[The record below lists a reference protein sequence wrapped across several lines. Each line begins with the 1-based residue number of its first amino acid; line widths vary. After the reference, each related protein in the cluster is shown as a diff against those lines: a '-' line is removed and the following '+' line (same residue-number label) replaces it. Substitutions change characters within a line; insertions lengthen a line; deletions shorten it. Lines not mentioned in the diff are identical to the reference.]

1 MKKYMLYLI
10 VLCALFSSCEN
21 MMEVHKQFVEGGEKV
36 YAPKL
41 DESSF
46 FAGHNQVYFK
56 FYMANT
62 TNIKTVD
69 LYWDEDSLIIPMP
82 SYGWATV
89 AVPAT
94 EEKSYSFKIRTTDI
108 FGNHSLWRTGFANSY
123 GSYFQESLVNRSVK
137 SFELTGNNSNGVIT
151 WFPPA
156 SNLVRSEVRYT
167 GLDGEEI
174 TVNVPAGENV
184 TQCPGLSIN
193 RFAVRSFFL
202 PEPNAMDTFDIAW
215 QQVTPVYKLPT
226 TGWTIEYC
234 NSWHGQPS
242 LTGTQNMPHFIFDGD
257 YNTIWHSSY
266 GNYTVGTHPLDP
278 TITRDPP
285 PFTIVIDMGE
295 AVEIAK
301 VDVYRRFN
309 NNNVQTVIV
318 YAPAVADD
326 LLTDAD
332 FKWLGN
338 VPVSFTNHSYFKNYA
353 YPGVE
358 NANWTELGR
367 VEYPN
372 VSNLATPEENLRE
385 VDASSRNIKSRYVKL
400 ILPNTRSNGN
410 VSLAEMAVHG
420 R

>member
-1 MKKYMLYLI
+1 MKIYIFLI
-10 VLCALFSSCEN
+10 FLCALFSSCEN

-36 YAPKL
+36 YASKL
-41 DESSF
+41 DESNF

-123 GSYFQESLVNRSVK
+123 GAYFQESLTNRSVK
-137 SFELTGNNSNGVIT
+137 SFELTSNNNNGVIT

-167 GLDGEEI
+167 DLDGEEI
-174 TVNVPAGENV
+174 TVNVPVSQNV
-184 TQCPGLSIN
+184 TQCPGLNIN
-193 RFAVRSFFL
+193 RVEVRSFFL
-202 PEPNAMDTFDIAW
+202 PEPNAMDTFDIEW
-215 QQVTPVYKLPT
+215 QQVTPVYKIPT
-226 TGWTIEYC
+226 TGWSVKYC
-234 NSWHGQPS
+234 NSWHGMPS
-242 LTGTQNMPHFIFDGD
+242 LTGTQNMPHFIFDGSYD
-257 YNTIWHSSY
+257 KIWHSR
-266 GNYTVGTHPLDP
+266 YTTYAAGTNPLDP

-295 AVEIAK
+295 TVEIAK
-301 VDVYRRFN
+301 VDIYRRFN

-318 YAPAVADD
+318 YAPAINDD
-326 LLTDAD
+326 LLTDTD
-332 FKWLGN
+332 FEWLGDI
-338 VPVSFTNHSYFKNYA
+338 PVSFVNHSSRITLI
-353 YPGVE
+353 P
-358 NANWTELGR
+358 ELKTQTGQ
-367 VEYPN
+367 
-372 VSNLATPEENLRE
+372 NL
-385 VDASSRNIKSRYVKL
+385 VV
-400 ILPNTRSNGN
+400 
-410 VSLAEMAVHG
+410 
-420 R
+420 

>member
-1 MKKYMLYLI
+1 MKIYIFLI
-10 VLCALFSSCEN
+10 FLCALFSSCEN

-36 YAPKL
+36 YASKL
-41 DESSF
+41 DESNF

-56 FYMANT
+56 FYMTNT

-82 SYGWATV
+82 SYGWSTV

-123 GSYFQESLVNRSVK
+123 GAYFQESLTNRSVK
-137 SFELTGNNSNGVIT
+137 SFELTSNNNNGVIT

-167 GLDGEEI
+167 DLDGEEI
-174 TVNVPAGENV
+174 TVNVPVSQNV
-184 TQCPGLSIN
+184 TQCPGLNIN
-193 RFAVRSFFL
+193 RFEVRSFFL
-202 PEPNAMDTFDIAW
+202 PEPNAMDTFDIEW
-215 QQVTPVYKLPT
+215 QQVTPVYKIPT
-226 TGWTIEYC
+226 TGWSVKYC
-234 NSWHGQPS
+234 NSWHGMPS
-242 LTGTQNMPHFIFDGD
+242 LTGTQNMPHFIFDGSYD
-257 YNTIWHSSY
+257 KIWHSR
-266 GNYTVGTHPLDP
+266 YTTYAAGTNPLDP

-295 AVEIAK
+295 TVEIAK
-301 VDVYRRFN
+301 VDIYRRFN

-318 YAPAVADD
+318 YAPAINDD
-326 LLTDAD
+326 LLTDTD
-332 FKWLGN
+332 FEWLGN
-338 VPVSFTNHSYFKNYA
+338 IPVSFVNHSFFKNYS
-353 YPGVE
+353 YPGIE
-358 NANWTELGR
+358 NSNWTELGR
-367 VEYPN
+367 IEYPN
-372 VSNLATPEENLRE
+372 VSNLGTPEENLRE

-410 VSLAEMAVHG
+410 VSLAEMAIHG